1 MLRQTI
7 MEVFEDIWPMLL
19 IFSVVLISIRVAY
32 LYINKKDFVIYRE
45 LLSLFFILYILCLF
59 HIVTFQD
66 VTWSTSNFIP
76 FKEIFRYE
84 IGSRLFFKNVIGNI
98 ILFLPYGFFISQFV
112 KTKKIQ
118 IITFLVFIA
127 SFTIEITQLT
137 IGRVFDIDD
146 IILNIIGG
154 IIGFSLYR
162 LTDIVREKLPKFLK
176 NELFYNIIFLLL
188 IIICI
193 LYLSN
198 IFSIGV

>member
-127 SFTIEITQLT
+127 SFTIEITQLA